1 MFLIYKISSYLL
13 LPIFFL
19 ILCFRIIFKK
29 ETLESLYQKM
39 FPQKNS
45 NFENESCIWFHAA
58 SIGEALSIFPI
69 INDIKKKRENIF
81 ILITTNTL
89 SSAKIVREKIKN
101 YKDIDHKFFP
111 LDNPTIIRK
120 FLNIWRP
127 KLAIFVDSEIWPNFL
142 SILKEKNTK
151 LILLNARITNKTL
164 NRWRYV
170 KFSAKIIFN
179 CFDLCLP
186 CSNESERNL
195 KQIGVKKIKYI
206 GNIKFSQDYDFKK
219 YDRIDKTIMSQSK
232 FWCAASI
239 HDGEDE
245 FVLNTHLKL
254 REKFKNLIT
263 FIIPRHII
271 NTQKIYKKSI
281 SKGFNSQI
289 LKKDDVVL
297 KNREIIIVNS
307 FGLLSEFFNY
317 CENVFIGKSL
327 MNKFE
332 KDGGQNP
339 IEAAKNGCKIF
350 YGPNV
355 SNFTEIYKYLDNL
368 QISKEIKND
377 NDLVKY
383 LTKNLESSEP
393 KNFKNIEI
401 LNQNGNDILNKTL
414 NELYRFI

>member
-1 MFLIYKISSYLL
+1 M
-13 LPIFFL
+13 
-19 ILCFRIIFKK
+19 
-29 ETLESLYQKM
+29 
-39 FPQKNS
+39 N
-45 NFENESCIWFHAA
+45 
-58 SIGEALSIFPI
+58 
-69 INDIKKKRENIF
+69 
-81 ILITTNTL
+81 
-89 SSAKIVREKIKN
+89 
-101 YKDIDHKFFP
+101 
-111 LDNPTIIRK
+111 
-120 FLNIWRP
+120 
-127 KLAIFVDSEIWPNFL
+127 
-142 SILKEKNTK
+142 
-151 LILLNARITNKTL
+151 
-164 NRWRYV
+164 
-170 KFSAKIIFN
+170 
-179 CFDLCLP
+179 
-186 CSNESERNL
+186 
-195 KQIGVKKIKYI
+195 
-206 GNIKFSQDYDFKK
+206 
-219 YDRIDKTIMSQSK
+219 QSK

-254 REKFKNLIT
+254 RKKFKNLIT

-271 NTQKIYKKSI
+271 NTQKIYQKSI
-281 SKGFNSQI
+281 SKGLNSQI
-289 LKKDDVVL
+289 LNQDDVVL
-297 KNREIIIVNS
+297 ENKEIIIVNS

-317 CENVFIGKSL
+317 CKNVFIGKSL
-327 MNKFE
+327 MNKFK

-368 QISKEIKND
+368 QISKEVKND

>member
-1 MFLIYKISSYLL
+1 M
-13 LPIFFL
+13 
-19 ILCFRIIFKK
+19 
-29 ETLESLYQKM
+29 
-39 FPQKNS
+39 
-45 NFENESCIWFHAA
+45 
-58 SIGEALSIFPI
+58 
-69 INDIKKKRENIF
+69 
-81 ILITTNTL
+81 
-89 SSAKIVREKIKN
+89 
-101 YKDIDHKFFP
+101 
-111 LDNPTIIRK
+111 
-120 FLNIWRP
+120 
-127 KLAIFVDSEIWPNFL
+127 
-142 SILKEKNTK
+142 
-151 LILLNARITNKTL
+151 
-164 NRWRYV
+164 
-170 KFSAKIIFN
+170 
-179 CFDLCLP
+179 
-186 CSNESERNL
+186 
-195 KQIGVKKIKYI
+195 
-206 GNIKFSQDYDFKK
+206 
-219 YDRIDKTIMSQSK
+219 
-232 FWCAASI
+232 
-239 HDGEDE
+239 
-245 FVLNTHLKL
+245 
-254 REKFKNLIT
+254 IT

-281 SKGFNSQI
+281 SKGLNSQI

-393 KNFKNIEI
+393 KNFKNIKI

>member
-1 MFLIYKISSYLL
+1 MFLIYKISTYLVF
-13 LPIFFL
+13 PIFFL
-19 ILCFRIIFKK
+19 ILCLRIIFKK
-29 ETLESLYQKM
+29 ETFKSLYQKT
-39 FPQKNS
+39 FPQKNF
-45 NFENESCIWFHAA
+45 NFKIDNCIWFHAA
-58 SIGEALSIFPI
+58 SIGEALSIFPVI
-69 INDIKKKRENIF
+69 DDIKKRRDNIF

-89 SSAKIVREKIKN
+89 SSAKIVKQKMKN
-101 YKDIDHKFFP
+101 YKGIDHKFFP
-111 LDNPTIIRK
+111 LDNPIIIRR
-120 FLNIWRP
+120 FLNIWKP

-142 SILKEKNTK
+142 TILKEKNTK
-151 LILLNARITNKTL
+151 LVLLNARITNKTL
-164 NRWRYV
+164 NRWSYV
-170 KFSAKIIFN
+170 KFSAKKIFN

-195 KQIGVKKIKYI
+195 KRIGVNKIKYI
-206 GNIKFSQDYDFKK
+206 GNIKFSQNYDFKK
-219 YDRIDKTIMSQSK
+219 FNRIDKTIMDESK

-271 NTQKIYKKSI
+271 NTQKIYQKSI
-281 SKGFNSQI
+281 SKGLNSQI
-289 LKKDDVVL
+289 LNQNDVVL
-297 KNREIIIVNS
+297 NNKEIIIVNS

-317 CENVFIGKSL
+317 CKNVFIGKSL
-327 MNKFE
+327 MDKFK

-355 SNFTEIYKYLDNL
+355 SNFNEIYKYLDNL
-368 QISKEIKND
+368 QISKEVKND

-383 LTKNLESSEP
+383 LTKNLDSSEP
-393 KNFKNIEI
+393 RNFKNIEI